1 MHNNLKAI
9 RESQGMSQRET
20 ARALGI
26 SQAAYCRYENG
37 RRRLTDAMLLAL
49 SEVLSC
55 PVGEILGTGTD
66 DERHAVPDGSL
77 DVLADGLDA
86 KGRDALAA
94 TAIALMGLPPE
105 KRPEAAAAV
114 RALARGEP

>member
-1 MHNNLKAI
+1 MRNNLKAI
-9 RESQGMSQRET
+9 RESLGLDQREV
-20 ARALGI
+20 ARRLGI

-37 RRRLTDAMLLAL
+37 RRKLTDATLLAL
-49 SEVLSC
+49 SEVLSR

-66 DERHAVPDGSL
+66 DERHAAPEGSL

-94 TAIALMGLPPE
+94 TVTAFMGLPPE
-105 KRPEAAAAV
+105 RRAEAAAAV